1 MERHPLNPG
10 ARRGTNG
17 IWDEDSLTVM
27 DWEIP
32 KKRIVLPESLEH
44 ALDPPESPVLRW
56 DAVKYRVVVAKH
68 AHDLPIIDDLTI
80 HLDQRAYVGTETVI
94 GNVPVL
100 FLVDGRAGMWSVS
113 VNVREGTQSFQ
124 FLGDLTSGSWGT
136 ACEV

>member
-1 MERHPLNPG
+1 
-10 ARRGTNG
+10 
-17 IWDEDSLTVM
+17 M

-100 FLVDGRAGMWSVS
+100 FFGRWPGWYVVSIGERQGGHTVISVFGGS
-113 VNVREGTQSFQ
+113 DQR
-124 FLGDLTSGSWGT
+124 FLGNRLRGLNQPKQRGK
-136 ACEV
+136 

>member
-1 MERHPLNPG
+1 MGRHSLNPG

-17 IWDEDSLTVM
+17 IWNEDSLTVM
-27 DWEIP
+27 DGEIP

-44 ALDPPESPVLRW
+44 AR
-56 DAVKYRVVVAKH
+56 
-68 AHDLPIIDDLTI
+68 DLPIIDDLSI
-80 HLDQRAYVGTETVI
+80 HLDQRAYVGTETVT